1 MSAMQYSTVQKGWNY
16 FIILYSQQINI
27 FHPNL
32 LVNNHI
38 HLPRKKSSN
47 EVSIFLPL
55 FACLKILVICG
66 GVTLCIPAADAS
78 SIYLYCIQSHMY
90 RYALY
95 NNVPSFYMG
104 SCKAVPLKVLLWKN
118 VNVLVTFNILYPL

>member
-16 FIILYSQQINI
+16 FIILYSQQIYI
-27 FHPNL
+27 FHPTL

-78 SIYLYCIQSHMY
+78 SIYLYCIQYRIYTLTCTGMHCTIMY
-90 RYALY
+90 R
-95 NNVPSFYMG
+95 VFIW
-104 SCKAVPLKVLLWKN
+104 AVVKL
-118 VNVLVTFNILYPL
+118 FR